1 MFEKLRGFI
10 RREVIDDCPPTL
22 DLCLDCGE
30 LECSR
35 GRFDDCVRR
44 KTRAAQ
50 IVNALAENR
59 TIKRA

>member
-1 MFEKLRGFI
+1 MFEKLRRFI
-10 RREVIDDCPPTL
+10 QREVIDDCPPTL

-50 IVNALAENR
+50 IVNAMAENR